1 MDARPKSRP
10 AANTPAPPSGP
21 PGDPLADALQFLAA
35 HHGRA
40 ISREA
45 LLAGLPI
52 LDGKLPPPL
61 FERAAAKAGLEAKAM
76 RRRLSDIPALVLP
89 AVLSMRDGS
98 TRILLAIDLDTNTAS
113 VDLPRAHWFWTVVRR
128 FWSNYSHVATAAL
141 IVNLLALASPLFI
154 MNVYDRVVPNGA
166 MASMIALSIGMGIAI
181 VFDFVIRMVRS
192 RIIDMTGK
200 KLDVIMASNIF
211 EHVLAIK

>member
-61 FERAAAKAGLEAKAM
+61 FERAAAKAGLEAKAI

-98 TRILLAIDLDTNTAS
+98 TRILLAARTA
-113 VDLPRAHWFWTVVRR
+113 REA
-128 FWSNYSHVATAAL
+128 
-141 IVNLLALASPLFI
+141 
-154 MNVYDRVVPNGA
+154 
-166 MASMIALSIGMGIAI
+166 
-181 VFDFVIRMVRS
+181 
-192 RIIDMTGK
+192 
-200 KLDVIMASNIF
+200 
-211 EHVLAIK
+211 

>member
-1 MDARPKSRP
+1 MHARPKSRP
-10 AANTPAPPSGP
+10 AAETPAPPPGP

-61 FERAAAKAGLEAKAM
+61 FERAAAKAGLEAKAI

-98 TRILLAIDLDTNTAS
+98 TRILLAIDPDTKSAS
-113 VDLPRAHWFWTVVRR
+113 VVDPSVPHPAQLRPLAELAENIGLH
-128 FWSNYSHVATAAL
+128 SYPSAA
-141 IVNLLALASPLFI
+141 S
-154 MNVYDRVVPNGA
+154 
-166 MASMIALSIGMGIAI
+166 AI
-181 VFDFVIRMVRS
+181 SGR
-192 RIIDMTGK
+192 
-200 KLDVIMASNIF
+200 
-211 EHVLAIK
+211 